1 MQTFSKKE
9 AIRYGW
15 QKMKENFWFF
25 TGLILIVNILFPFV
39 FGFLY
44 DFVQTYSNIA
54 SVVVN
59 IIYVILNII
68 LTIGV
73 IKILLEIYN
82 IGQSS
87 YRNLISQYNLFFK
100 FIVGNIV
107 YVFIVFAGLAL
118 FIIPGIIWGIK
129 FMFWPYLIID
139 KGLGP
144 IEALKESSKITYGN
158 KWNLFLFGILLALI
172 QLLGLI
178 ALIVGLFAT
187 IPTTMMAFVFVYKKL
202 TSTLQ
207 EDGAFVGV
215 VQKYES

>member
-1 MQTFSKKE
+1 MLKNWHSPSS
-9 AIRYGW
+9 
-15 QKMKENFWFF
+15 QK
-25 TGLILIVNILFPFV
+25 I
-39 FGFLY
+39 
-44 DFVQTYSNIA
+44 SNKFE
-54 SVVVN
+54 SFH
-59 IIYVILNII
+59 Y
-68 LTIGV
+68 
-73 IKILLEIYN
+73 
-82 IGQSS
+82 
-87 YRNLISQYNLFFK
+87 LISKAKKIMEEAL
-100 FIVGNIV
+100 I